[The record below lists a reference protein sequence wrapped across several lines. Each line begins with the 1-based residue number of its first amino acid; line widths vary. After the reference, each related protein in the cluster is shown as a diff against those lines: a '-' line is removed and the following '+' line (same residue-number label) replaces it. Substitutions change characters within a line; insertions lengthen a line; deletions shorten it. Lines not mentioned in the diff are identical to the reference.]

1 MTRREKVCVTGLA
14 HDLPEGYELQAGL
27 SGQPTHRSGTVK
39 AIKRGEDFAV
49 AIPIQEMDLPVEG
62 QRRQPSHR
70 GNIRSAVGPAD
81 HELAS
86 PLQDSK
92 TFSQAEARPRKVLED
107 VLRDDQ
113 IGGTRSER

>member
-1 MTRREKVCVTGLA
+1 MDQREKVCVTGLA
-14 HDLPEGYELQAGL
+14 DELLDGYDVQAGL
-27 SGQPTHRSGTVK
+27 SGQPTHRSGAVK

-49 AIPIQEMDLPVEG
+49 AIPIQEMDAPVEG

-70 GNIRSAVGPAD
+70 SNVRPAVGPAD
-81 HELAS
+81 HELAL

-107 VLRDDQ
+107 VLRDD
-113 IGGTRSER
+113 